1 MSTQT
6 EPHSC
11 SINQCKGFFDIFLNC
26 KFCDQKINIECLLRS
41 DKAITSNFL
50 YRFGMID
57 TKKTDDGK
65 SYYDWKTKPNDNN
78 IKDFKLIFGE
88 NSKMCL
94 TCDICTNKF
103 RASIQSE
110 ILNNVENSTSAS
122 SHNSSQ
128 VNINQTLNQSTD
140 MNMTQMIQG
149 NISITDKSVVNKSPK
164 SPVLPAKDDS
174 GLFSVYISKSAKNVK
189 TDELISYIME
199 KTGLNIDTF
208 QIAKLSSGKR
218 YHRTYT
224 SFKLTA
230 LNVDVCKKI
239 MTSEIWSDDFR
250 VRAFDKARLA
260 KVKTH
265 QPAQRNKDHHDS
277 SKSKSKNKIESKNRN
292 NNNMKR
298 DSNNNCND
306 NRRMNAPKGTKKFN
320 NNHRNAN
327 SNQRNKNR
335 SGINEQQK
343 YQIVPQQFFPAPF
356 WYPQPQCP
364 PPIQQQSIPV
374 FHAQQYQ
381 QYHPFAPLQ
390 MYQPINVQQ

>member
-11 SINQCKGFFDIFLNC
+11 SKNQCKGFFDIFLNC

-41 DKAITSNFL
+41 DKAMTSNFL

-57 TKKTDDGK
+57 TKKTDEGK
-65 SYYDWKTKPNDNN
+65 SYYDWQTKPNDNS

-110 ILNNVENSTSAS
+110 ILNNAKISTSAS

-128 VNINQTLNQSTD
+128 TNTNQTMNQSTD

-199 KTGLNIDTF
+199 KTDLNVDTF

-239 MTSEIWSDDFR
+239 MTSEIWTNDFR
-250 VRAFDKARLA
+250 VRAFDKSRLA
-260 KVKTH
+260 KVKT

-277 SKSKSKNKIESKNRN
+277 SKFKSKNKIQSKSRN

-306 NRRMNAPKGTKKFN
+306 NRRMNAPKRTRKFN
-320 NNHRNAN
+320 NNHQNAN
-327 SNQRNKNR
+327 SNQRNRNR

-343 YQIVPQQFFPAPF
+343 YQNVPQQFFPAPF
-356 WYPQPQCP
+356 WYPPPQYP

-374 FHAQQYQ
+374 FHAQQY
-381 QYHPFAPLQ
+381 HPYAPLQ